1 MIIDQSVRELV
12 WEIESSP
19 PDINQK
25 IIQLIQTL
33 HNNLQ
38 THSHT
43 LTHLP
48 TQQTAYTQYP
58 LDEDGFAVA
67 FDPLKDEE
75 GFMAAFRE
83 HGLVVGKGVISS
95 ELCKKAVHRIQDVAS
110 LISNGQ
116 FDFSNPES
124 WHGMPEDEH
133 GTPLL
138 SRGFFELYHD
148 GVWAEI
154 RQSIR
159 LYIHHVLLW
168 GRVDLWSS
176 FDRFGVKLPNEDGK
190 ALGLHV
196 DQNPTVHPE
205 FRTLQGILAL
215 ADNPKEQGTFRAVPG
230 SRKDFHGYIPF
241 VKNKGEY
248 VALEEGS
255 ELSEKLNSYQQAFP
269 LRAGDIVTW
278 DSRTTHANT
287 SNLSD
292 STRYVA
298 MVAMGPAPEN
308 FSEMS
313 AVRQEAFESG
323 LGSNVRDAL
332 MHASMKPRFTN
343 SSVMNAV
350 RQPEHLNQL
359 GAYLYGFEPYEL

>member
-1 MIIDQSVRELV
+1 MIIDKSVRDLV

-19 PDINQK
+19 PDLNQK
-25 IIQLIQTL
+25 LIKLIHTL
-33 HNNLQ
+33 HHNLK

-43 LTHLP
+43 LSP
-48 TQQTAYTQYP
+48 TLSQNTDYP
-58 LDEDGFAVA
+58 KYPIDADGYALA
-67 FDPLKDEE
+67 FDPLTDEE
-75 GFMAAFRE
+75 AFMDAF
-83 HGLVVGKGVISS
+83 HTYGLVVGKGVVSS
-95 ELCKKAVHRIQDVAS
+95 DLCIKAVARIQEVACFVS
-110 LISNGQ
+110 EGQ
-116 FDFSNPES
+116 FDLADPGS
-124 WHGMPEDEH
+124 WQHLPKDKS

-148 GVWAEI
+148 DVWAQI

-168 GRVDLWSS
+168 GRVDLWAS
-176 FDRFGVKLPNEDGK
+176 FDRFGVKLPSADGK

-196 DQNPTVHPE
+196 DQNPVVHPN
-205 FRTLQGILAL
+205 FKTLQGILAL

-230 SRKDFHGYIPF
+230 SKKDFHDYISF

-248 VALEEGS
+248 VELAEGS
-255 ELSEKLNSYQQAFP
+255 LLAERLEKHQQAMP
-269 LRAGDIVTW
+269 LRAGDLVTW

-298 MVAMGPAPEN
+298 MIAMGPVPDHFN
-308 FSEMS
+308 EM
-313 AVRQEAFESG
+313 QEIRKGAFKNG

-332 MHASMKPRFTN
+332 MHASMKPRFTDSTLMNEVRN
-343 SSVMNAV
+343 SE
-350 RQPEHLNQL
+350 QLNQL
-359 GAYLYGFEPYEL
+359 GEYLYGFEPYEL